1 MKKRKSYDNKKFD
14 YINHNNFSFITL
26 IKMSEK
32 EFFSSYNQQKSKK
45 NNNNPVKS
53 FEFFI
58 RLLYFIEIINS
69 INFYC
74 K

>member
-45 NNNNPVKS
+45 
-53 FEFFI
+53 
-58 RLLYFIEIINS
+58 II
-69 INFYC
+69 IIQ
-74 K
+74 